1 MADRAGEST
10 GGGRPAASPNRELYH
25 AIHSSPEFQTL
36 RRRYR
41 AFAFPATALFL
52 AWYLLYV
59 VLSNWA
65 SGFMSLRVM
74 GNINVALVLGLL
86 QFVSTFVIAWLYA
99 RHADRELDPL
109 AQRLEQRYD
118 EETDR

>member
-1 MADRAGEST
+1 MPEAAKVSS
-10 GGGRPAASPNRELYH
+10 GGRGQGAHSETYRAIYASG
-25 AIHSSPEFQTL
+25 EFQTL

-41 AFAFPATALFL
+41 AFVFPATAAFL

-59 VLSNWA
+59 VLSTWA
-65 SGFMSLRVM
+65 SEFMSLRIV
-74 GNINVALVLGLL
+74 GNINVAIVFGLL

-99 RHADRELDPL
+99 RYADRQLDPI
-109 AQRLEQRYD
+109 ARRIERRYD

>member
-1 MADRAGEST
+1 MADREG
-10 GGGRPAASPNRELYH
+10 ASPGAEPAPGAGRDLYR
-25 AIHSSPEFQTL
+25 AIHSSPDFQAL

-41 AFAFPATALFL
+41 AFAFPATVAFL
-52 AWYLLYV
+52 VWYLLYV

-65 SGFMSLRVM
+65 SGFMSIRIA

-99 RHADRELDPL
+99 RYADRELDPI
-109 AQRLEQRYD
+109 AQRLERRYD
-118 EETDR
+118 EETGR